1 MLKFESLPLD
11 APLRITS
18 PYGQR
23 KSPVKGGST
32 YHKGIDMGRDFSKPK
47 TRILAV
53 ADGVITQN
61 HWHDVSGW
69 VVMIKHDARWSTK
82 YIHLAAASPLKVGT
96 RVKAG
101 QVIGIMG
108 NSSKKIKG
116 MGVHLHM
123 ELHDYGTPVDFEA
136 ALRAVGKER
145 DLTKQETAA
154 LIKEM
159 IAAERAK
166 EEPAASWATA
176 DIAEAKKAG
185 ITDGTR
191 PTAQVTR
198 QEAVV
203 MIMRAIRH
211 IKEVFKR

>member
-1 MLKFESLPLD
+1 MLKFESLPVD

-32 YHKGIDMGRDFSKPK
+32 YHRGIDMGRDFSKPE

-53 ADGVITQN
+53 ADGVIAKN
-61 HWHDVSGW
+61 YWHDVSGW

-82 YIHLAAASPLKVGT
+82 YIHLAAASPLKAGMI
-96 RVKAG
+96 VKAG

-108 NSSKKIKG
+108 NSSKQIKG

-123 ELHDYGTPVDFEA
+123 ELHDYGTPVDFMD
-136 ALRAVGKER
+136 ALKSAGKEE
-145 DLTKQETAA
+145 DLTRQETAA

-159 IAAERAK
+159 IATERAK

-176 DIAEAKKAG
+176 DITEAKKAG

-191 PTAQVTR
+191 PTAPVTR
-198 QEAVV
+198 QEVVV
-203 MIMRAIRH
+203 MIMRAIMH
-211 IKEVFKR
+211 LKEVLKR

>member
-1 MLKFESLPLD
+1 MLKFESLPVD

-18 PYGQR
+18 PYGRR
-23 KSPVKGGST
+23 KSPAPGASS

-47 TRILAV
+47 THILAA

-61 HWHDVSGW
+61 HWHDISGW

-101 QVIGIMG
+101 QVIGTMG

-136 ALRAVGKER
+136 ALRAAGKEK
-145 DLTKQETAA
+145 DLTRQETAA

-159 IAAERAK
+159 IAAERTK
-166 EEPAASWATA
+166 NEPAAGWATS
-176 DIAEAKKAG
+176 DIAEAKRAG

-191 PTAQVTR
+191 PTAPVTR
-198 QEAVV
+198 QEVVV

-211 IKEVFKR
+211 LRGKRI

>member
-1 MLKFESLPLD
+1 MLKFESLPVD

-18 PYGQR
+18 PYGRR
-23 KSPVKGGST
+23 KSPTKGGST
-32 YHKGIDMGRDFSKPK
+32 YHKGIDMGRDFSKPR

-53 ADGVITQN
+53 ADGVVSKN
-61 HWHDVSGW
+61 YWHDVSGW
-69 VVMIKHDARWSTK
+69 VVMIEHDARWSTK

-101 QVIGIMG
+101 QVIGTMG
-108 NSSKKIKG
+108 NSSKKLK

-136 ALRAVGKER
+136 ALRAVGKEE
-145 DLTKQETAA
+145 DLTRQETAA

-176 DIAEAKKAG
+176 DIAEAKRAG

-191 PTAQVTR
+191 PTAPITR
-198 QEAVV
+198 QEVVV

-211 IKEVFKR
+211 LKEVLKG